1 MTLFKNH
8 ITKTNRKES
17 FWFHMIRGINF
28 FCYRFWWLV
37 LLIFIGLIV
46 LFYFKCYKN
55 DTSKKILSQQGL
67 QPPRENC
74 RVFFTG
80 LVVGG
85 SAEAYNISKIYE
97 LDEASEFV
105 GAGDYPDNTKAFPNS
120 VRQTFDGIAI
130 DAQTRL
136 TIYSQKNFKGEI
148 LLDTVGPIIINNV
161 LWKNDTR
168 YNHCNTD
175 DFPEALQK
183 TYPQSKR
190 IWSKSDM
197 HDWSFGSCKITCN

>member
-17 FWFHMIRGINF
+17 FWFHMIRGINY

-55 DTSKKILSQQGL
+55 QGP

-80 LVVGG
+80 LLASGRSKKG
-85 SAEAYNISKIYE
+85 HESKIYE

-120 VRQTFDGIAI
+120 VRHTFDGIAI

-148 LLDTVGPIIINNV
+148 LLDTVGPIVINNV

-168 YNHCNTD
+168 YSHCNTD